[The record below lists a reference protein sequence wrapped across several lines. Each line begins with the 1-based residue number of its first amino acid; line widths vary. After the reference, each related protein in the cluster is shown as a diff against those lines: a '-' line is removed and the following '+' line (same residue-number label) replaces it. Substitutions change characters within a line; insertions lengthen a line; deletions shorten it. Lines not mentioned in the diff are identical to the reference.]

1 MHPLL
6 YTSEMQTTSLR
17 MRMVYGGIALATLAL
32 IIYGLYTYKKNLHAL
47 ESSITKTNTE
57 LVSEKSE
64 LDQKIQ
70 TLADSIESLEKTNT
84 FLTDALLNE
93 QQKNALV
100 TEQIGAVTSSI
111 GNLEKLSKTDPE
123 LLKQYSKVYFLNEH
137 YVPISLS
144 YIDSHFVNPPTKKLQ
159 IHTNVLPYLNN
170 LLTGAQNAGLS
181 LEIDSAYRSF
191 STQAILKAK
200 YRVTYGAG
208 TANSFSA
215 EQGYSEHQLGT
226 TVDFTT
232 QKIDGA
238 LSGFEKTPEYSWL
251 LANAYQYGFVVS
263 YPENNP
269 SYQYE
274 PWHWRF
280 VGVKLATEIHSRGTY
295 FYAMD
300 QREIDS
306 YLANLF
312 D

>member
-1 MHPLL
+1 MAPI
-6 YTSEMQTTSLR
+6 SLR
-17 MRMVYGGIALATLAL
+17 LRILFACIALATLAL
-32 IIYGLYTYKKNLHAL
+32 VAYGIYSYHRTVRSLQ
-47 ESSITKTNTE
+47 SSLAKTNADLIANKTATD
-57 LVSEKSE
+57 EKVKGLSDS
-64 LDQKIQ
+64 LTSLQ
-70 TLADSIESLEKTNT
+70 TTNS
-84 FLTDALLNE
+84 FLTDALLSE

-100 TEQIGAVTSSI
+100 TEQIGAVTSTV

-137 YVPISLS
+137 YVPVSLS
-144 YIDSHFVNPPTKKLQ
+144 FIDSHFASLQAKNLQ
-159 IHTNVLPYLNN
+159 IHTNVLPYLTN
-170 LLTGAQNAGLS
+170 LLTAAQNAS
-181 LEIDSAYRSF
+181 LTLQVDSAYRSF
-191 STQAILKAK
+191 STQAVLKSK

-226 TVDFTT
+226 AVDFTT

-238 LSGFEKTPEYSWL
+238 LSGFDATPEYTWL
-251 LANAYQYGFVVS
+251 LANAYQYGFVIS

-269 SYQYE
+269 SYQFE

-280 VGVKLATEIHSRGTY
+280 VGVKLATEIHNRGTY

-300 QREIDS
+300 QRDIDT
-306 YLANLF
+306 YLANIF

>member
-1 MHPLL
+1 
-6 YTSEMQTTSLR
+6 MQSISLR
-17 MRMVYGGIALATLAL
+17 IRIIYGGIALATLAL
-32 IIYGLYTYKKNLHAL
+32 IVYGISSYHRTVRAL
-47 ESSITKTNTE
+47 QASITKANADLIENKTATETKIKSLSDSLAALETTN
-57 LVSEKSE
+57 S
-64 LDQKIQ
+64 
-70 TLADSIESLEKTNT
+70 
-84 FLTDALLNE
+84 FLTDALLSE

-100 TEQIGAVTSSI
+100 TEQIGAVTSTV

-137 YVPISLS
+137 YVPVSLS
-144 YIDSHFVNPPTKKLQ
+144 YIDPRFAVTQAKNLQ
-159 IHTNVLPYLNN
+159 IHTNVLPYLTN
-170 LLTGAQNAGLS
+170 LLSAAQNSGLT
-181 LEIDSAYRSF
+181 LEVDSAYRSF
-191 STQAILKAK
+191 GTQAQLKAK

-226 TVDFTT
+226 AVDFTT

-238 LSGFEKTPEYSWL
+238 LSGFEKTPEYAWL
-251 LANAYQYGFVVS
+251 QSNAYQYGFVIS

-269 SYQYE
+269 SYQFE

-280 VGVKLATEIHSRGTY
+280 VGVKLATEIHNRGTY

-300 QREIDS
+300 QRDIDT
-306 YLANLF
+306 YLANIF